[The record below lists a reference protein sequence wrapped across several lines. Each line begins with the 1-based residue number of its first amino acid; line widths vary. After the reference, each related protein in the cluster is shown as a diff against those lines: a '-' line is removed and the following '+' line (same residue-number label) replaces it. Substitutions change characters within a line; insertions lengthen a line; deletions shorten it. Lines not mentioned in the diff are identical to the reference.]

1 MNLYETLCFE
11 FNNALGGN
19 YLLSYNNNENTDWEN
34 ILKNVQDDLIHAVLT
49 ISGGEVGNLNGYVV
63 ETKQAMLNFAIP
75 TEKLNE
81 AIPNIE
87 AVFTNYHTNLND
99 KVIVFEEDG
108 TEYYVQISYN
118 YRTDASGLN
127 TFNGV
132 TYSLVSVY
140 LTFLITDSLVFSN
153 EVVITIDGTELKGV
167 FSFTPSTKHTFEST
181 VYLGAG
187 GAVNNYCTSINTAY
201 TIGFVF
207 IKGNSLHAKLL
218 SERTSDYSYSVSV
231 TYTGIE
237 YNNNDITDSFTM
249 RVQDMTLTIN
259 AGDTVKANLVLLEV

>member
-11 FNNALGGN
+11 FNNALGGD

-75 TEKLNE
+75 TEKLNK
-81 AIPNIE
+81 AIPTIE
-87 AVFTNYHTNLND
+87 AVFTEYHTDLTK
-99 KVIVFEEDG
+99 KVITYEEDG
-108 TEYYVQISYN
+108 VEYYIQISYN

-153 EVVITIDGTELKGV
+153 DVVITIGANELKGV
-167 FSFTPSTKHTFEST
+167 FSFIPSTKHTFEST

-207 IKGNSLHAKLL
+207 IKGNALHAQLL
-218 SERTSDYSYSVSV
+218 SERTSDSSYSVSV

-237 YNNNDITDSFTM
+237 HNNNDITETFTM